1 MRAPKQLRR
10 GRARGEPGKSRYW
23 QTARVTWVSVR
34 HSLSSGLPPD
44 SSALAEQLR
53 VVSTSRLLPSL
64 NPLLWQSLSAPALQS
79 GAPLAAS
86 GHTARPLTPGD
97 FASRA
102 SASAASSR
110 VSFGLFSVG
119 SSDPGFSS
127 NFPISL
133 MRPGFSFGAER
144 SGGGG

>member
-10 GRARGEPGKSRYW
+10 SRARRGPGKSRYW

-34 HSLSSGLPPD
+34 HSLSSGLRPD

-64 NPLLWQSLSAPALQS
+64 NPLLWQSRSAPALQS
-79 GAPLAAS
+79 GAPLAAT
-86 GHTARPLTPGD
+86 GQTARPLTPGD
-97 FASRA
+97 FVSHD
-102 SASAASSR
+102 SASAASSM

-119 SSDPGFSS
+119 SIDAGF
-127 NFPISL
+127 
-133 MRPGFSFGAER
+133 
-144 SGGGG
+144 

>member
-1 MRAPKQLRR
+1 MQAPKQLRR
-10 GRARGEPGKSRYW
+10 RRARRGLGKSRYW

-64 NPLLWQSLSAPALQS
+64 NPLLWQSRSALALQS
-79 GAPLAAS
+79 GAPLAAT
-86 GHTARPLTPGD
+86 GQTARPVTPGD

-102 SASAASSR
+102 SASAASSM

-119 SSDPGFSS
+119 TNAP
-127 NFPISL
+127 
-133 MRPGFSFGAER
+133 
-144 SGGGG
+144 